1 MPTLPPVP
9 HGDRSLW
16 LGYAGLCLLCW
27 LLYAMAGAEWLRG
40 GWRAWQAAWEATWNL
55 GPPILLGTAVLP
67 WVRRLQA
74 RPRPLPRRLVAHA
87 LAATAFALAWHAL
100 DYGMAWALFG
110 LEHADATLAQQALW
124 RSAWAVFIYTA
135 LVLGFGGTLHARR
148 AHAAALG
155 IAQAEAARTRAELS
169 AITGSLNP
177 HFLFNTLNTLILL
190 TRRDP
195 AAAERGLLGFS
206 RLLRQ
211 LLDTQRDASDR
222 VTLRDEVDFVRDYL
236 AIEALRLGERLRVDW
251 RVEPDALDA
260 LLPPLTLQ
268 PLVENAVLHGIAPRI
283 DGGTVTIEAARS
295 AAGGLALRIAD
306 DGAGA
311 EAPPALPDG
320 RAARPPAGPRAD
332 GRRGPGLGLA
342 ALQRR
347 FALDYG
353 GRARLAIRTAP
364 GAGFEVRL
372 DLPPEDGPR

>member
-40 GWRAWQAAWEATWNL
+40 GWRAWQAAWEAT
-55 GPPILLGTAVLP
+55 
-67 WVRRLQA
+67 
-74 RPRPLPRRLVAHA
+74 
-87 LAATAFALAWHAL
+87 WHAL

-295 AAGGLALRIAD
+295 AAGGLALRWPT
-306 DGAGA
+306 GC
-311 EAPPALPDG
+311 
-320 RAARPPAGPRAD
+320 ARCPR
-332 GRRGPGLGLA
+332 
-342 ALQRR
+342 
-347 FALDYG
+347 
-353 GRARLAIRTAP
+353 
-364 GAGFEVRL
+364 
-372 DLPPEDGPR
+372 